1 MDFSR
6 IELDPAHQALHD
18 QIKSFTVE
26 YVTPEELRDEHEI
39 STGFSERLH
48 LALGER
54 GWIMPHWPKERG
66 GADLDELGVFL
77 LERELAIARAPY
89 VSSSTTQLIVP
100 AIERFASDEI
110 REDVLLGVA
119 KGTVRLCLGYTEPH
133 GGSDIA
139 SARTKAVRDGNQWV
153 VNGAKMFITGA
164 VNCQY
169 VFLIVRTDP
178 TVPKHR
184 GLTMLLAPLDLPG
197 IEIRP
202 IHTFSGEQTT
212 MLFFD
217 DVRIDDRY
225 RLGEPNE
232 GWTVLRGPLDA
243 EHGAPQGTANPG
255 LRDLSIGTNFLRE
268 AYDSLGRLLDWA
280 DTPGPDGRRPADD
293 SSILERIGRI
303 ATECDV
309 ALSTPGASGRVR
321 GGEVTVWAAAE
332 MLDMLGTQGLV
343 TGGPD
348 AIGSAH
354 PELLHRYAQGTVT
367 YGGTVEVF
375 RSMIAQHELG
385 LPRMVLPGT
394 KAFVTSGS

>member
-6 IELDPAHQALHD
+6 IEVGPAHQALHD
-18 QIKSFTVE
+18 QIKSFVAE
-26 YVTPEELRDEHEI
+26 YVTPEELRDEYEI

-66 GADLDELGVFL
+66 GAGLDDLGVFL

-110 REDVLLGVA
+110 RDDILLGVA

-139 SARTKAVRDGNQWV
+139 AARTKAVKDGDQWV

-169 VFLIVRTDP
+169 AFLIARTDP
-178 TVPKHR
+178 AVPKHR
-184 GLTMLLAPLDLPG
+184 GLTMFLAPLDLPG

-217 DVRIDDRY
+217 DVRIDDRF

-243 EHGAPQGTANPG
+243 EHGAPLGAAAVG
-255 LRDLSIGTNFLRE
+255 LRDVSVGTNFLRE
-268 AYDSLGRLLDWA
+268 AYDSFGRLLDWA
-280 DTPGPDGRRPADD
+280 DTPGPDGSRPADD
-293 SSILERIGRI
+293 PSIVERIGRI
-303 ATECDV
+303 AVECDV
-309 ALSTPGASGRVR
+309 ALATPGPSGRVR
-321 GGEVTVWAAAE
+321 GGEATVWAAAE
-332 MLDMLGTQGLV
+332 MLDLLGTHGLV
-343 TGGPD
+343 TAGPV
-348 AIGSAH
+348 AIGSGH

-385 LPRMVLPGT
+385 LPRMRLPGT